1 MDKDRIK
8 IYLII
13 SLGFILFS
21 SSILWAQDSKFRG
34 TIKDEDGNP
43 IPNGKIILTLIARNY
58 SFDFKTNKKGKFYRR
73 GIDPGEYMLT
83 IEVEEFK
90 PFKQKIYISVGQEY
104 KMDIVMAKS
113 ISPEEIE
120 NREAKDKF
128 DQGVQFYQQGKFD
141 EAIEAFEDVIINK
154 PGFAEGYYNLGMAY
168 LRQGNPDRAIEVI
181 DNAIELKPDFVAAYF
196 GKGQAYIE
204 KGEEEQ
210 ATEIFKKAV
219 AINPDDAKIYVNLGA
234 LYIST
239 NRNDLALEALLKAME
254 LDPSLPNT
262 YYQLGLLHLRKQE
275 IGKSVENFQKFLE
288 LAPEAPEA
296 DSVIAI
302 IKKLIKKKKQS
313 YREAEEFLSMI
324 VSRQR

>member
-21 SSILWAQDSKFRG
+21 SSILGAQDSKFRG

-43 IPNGKIILTLIARNY
+43 IPNGKIILTFIARNH

-73 GIDPGEYMLT
+73 GIDPGEYMLA
-83 IEVEEFK
+83 IDVEGYK

-104 KMDIVMAKS
+104 KMDIIMVKSVSVEQVKTNVAK
-113 ISPEEIE
+113 
-120 NREAKDKF
+120 NKF
-128 DQGVQFYQQGKFD
+128 DQGVRFYQQGKFD

-154 PGFAEGYYNLGMAY
+154 PDFAEGYYNLGMAY
-168 LRQGNPDRAIEVI
+168 MRQGDPDRAIEVM
-181 DNAIELKPDFVAAYF
+181 DKAIELKPDFVEAYF
-196 GKGQAYIE
+196 GIGQAHID

-219 AINPDDAKIYVNLGA
+219 AINPSDAKIYVNLGA
-234 LYIST
+234 LYFSA
-239 NRNDLALEALLKAME
+239 NRDDLAMEAFLKAVE

-262 YYQLGLLHLRKQE
+262 YYQLGLLYYKKQE
-275 IGKSVENFQKFLE
+275 IDESIESFEKYLE
-288 LAPEAPEA
+288 LAPQAPDAE
-296 DSVIAI
+296 SIIAI
-302 IKKLIKKKKQS
+302 IKELRKKRDS
-313 YREAEEFLSMI
+313 IS
-324 VSRQR
+324 

>member
-13 SLGFILFS
+13 SLGFILLS

-73 GIDPGEYMLT
+73 GIEPGQYMLA
-83 IEVEEFK
+83 IDVK
-90 PFKQKIYISVGQEY
+90 GYKQFKQQIYISVGQEY

-113 ISPEEIE
+113 VSAEEVK
-120 NREAKDKF
+120 NSEAKNKF
-128 DQGVQFYQQGKFD
+128 DQGIQFYQQGKFD
-141 EAIEAFEDVIINK
+141 EAIEAFEGVIINK
-154 PGFAEGYYNLGMAY
+154 PDFAEGYYNLGMAY
-168 LRQGNPDRAIEVI
+168 LRQGDPDRAIEVI
-181 DNAIELKPDFVAAYF
+181 GKAIELKPDFVEAYF
-196 GKGQAYIE
+196 GIGQAYID

-219 AINPDDAKIYVNLGA
+219 AINPSDAKIYVNLGA
-234 LYIST
+234 LYFSA
-239 NRNDLALEALLKAME
+239 NRDDLAMEAFLKAME

-262 YYQLGLLHLRKQE
+262 YYQLGLLYYKKQE
-275 IGKSVENFQKFLE
+275 IDESIESFEKYLE
-288 LAPEAPEA
+288 LAPQAPDTE
-296 DSVIAI
+296 SIKAI
-302 IKKLIKKKKQS
+302 IEELRKKRDSIS
-313 YREAEEFLSMI
+313 
-324 VSRQR
+324 

>member
-21 SSILWAQDSKFRG
+21 SSILWAQDSRFRG
-34 TIKDEDGNP
+34 IVKDEDGNP

-73 GIDPGEYMLT
+73 GIEPGEYMLAV
-83 IEVEEFK
+83 EVKGYK

-113 ISPEEIE
+113 VSAEEVK
-120 NREAKDKF
+120 NSEAKNKF

-154 PGFAEGYYNLGMAY
+154 PDFAEGYYNLGMAY
-168 LRQGNPDRAIEVI
+168 LRQGDPDKAIEVI
-181 DNAIELKPDFVAAYF
+181 DKAIELKSDFVEAYF
-196 GKGQAYIE
+196 GIGQAYID

-219 AINPDDAKIYVNLGA
+219 AINPSDAKIYVYLGA
-234 LYIST
+234 LYFSA
-239 NRNDLALEALLKAME
+239 NRDDLAMEAFLKAME

-262 YYQLGLLHLRKQE
+262 YYQLGLLYYKKQE
-275 IGKSVENFQKFLE
+275 IDKSIENFEKYLE
-288 LAPEAPEA
+288 LAPQAPDAE
-296 DSVIAI
+296 SIKAI
-302 IKKLIKKKKQS
+302 IEELRKKRDSIS
-313 YREAEEFLSMI
+313 
-324 VSRQR
+324 

>member
-21 SSILWAQDSKFRG
+21 SSILGAQDSKFRG

-43 IPNGKIILTLIARNY
+43 IPDGKIILTLIARNS

-73 GIDPGEYMLT
+73 GIDPGQYMLAVD
-83 IEVEEFK
+83 VEGYK

-113 ISPEEIE
+113 VSVEEVK
-120 NREAKDKF
+120 NSEAKNKF
-128 DQGVQFYQQGKFD
+128 DQGIQFYQQGKFD

-154 PGFAEGYYNLGMAY
+154 PDFAEGYYNLGMAY
-168 LRQGNPDRAIEVI
+168 LRQGDTNRAIEVI
-181 DNAIELKPDFVAAYF
+181 SKAIELKPDFVAAYF
-196 GKGQAYIE
+196 GIGQAYID
-204 KGEEEQ
+204 KGDEEQ

-219 AINPDDAKIYVNLGA
+219 ATNPSDAKIYVNLGA
-234 LYIST
+234 LYFGA
-239 NRNDLALEALLKAME
+239 NRDDLAMEAFLKAME

-262 YYQLGLLHLRKQE
+262 YYHLGLLYYKKQE
-275 IGKSVENFQKFLE
+275 IDESIESFEKYLE
-288 LAPEAPEA
+288 LAPQAPDAE
-296 DSVIAI
+296 SIKAI
-302 IKKLIKKKKQS
+302 IEELRKKRDSIS
-313 YREAEEFLSMI
+313 
-324 VSRQR
+324 